1 MENRA
6 EIRRMQKQQEKK
18 KKTYIM
24 TAEELDKIRQQEF
37 ENAKKFFLSKNDELA
52 EEIFKMMLV
61 IPTNVLVNDYW
72 TKTAKRRIPNFVNDC
87 LSLYRSWHEGA
98 VNMTEMQELTE
109 EYAQIKLIDV
119 GTATYKTHLERQKK
133 GID

>member
-1 MENRA
+1 MGNRA

-24 TAEELDKIRQQEF
+24 TAEELDKIRKQEF

-98 VNMTEMQELTE
+98 VNMTEMQELIE